1 MTREFNFKEGDGFS
15 FERYI
20 SVDDVKKF
28 AEVVGDSNPIH
39 LDEHFAENSFF
50 KKRIVHGAFLGGL
63 I

>member
-1 MTREFNFKEGDGFS
+1 MLISKSGDGFS

-28 AEVVGDSNPIH
+28 AEVVGDLNPIH

-50 KKRIVHGAFLGGL
+50 KRELSMARFSAG
-63 I
+63 